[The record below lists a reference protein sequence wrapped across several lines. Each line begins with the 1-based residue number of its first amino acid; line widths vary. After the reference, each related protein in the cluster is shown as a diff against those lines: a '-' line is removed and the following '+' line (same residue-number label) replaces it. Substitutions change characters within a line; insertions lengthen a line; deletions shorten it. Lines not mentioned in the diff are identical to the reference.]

1 MYAHSVGCVVGSVRV
16 PFASKTVGRHL
27 AARRNR
33 SRPFGSTSCEVPGRA
48 ERARAAN
55 LLLSVA
61 NFLDAGYIVHPT
73 FGEAGEAFPI
83 ADISLTFG

>member
-1 MYAHSVGCVVGSVRV
+1 
-16 PFASKTVGRHL
+16 
-27 AARRNR
+27 
-33 SRPFGSTSCEVPGRA
+33 
-48 ERARAAN
+48 
-55 LLLSVA
+55 VA